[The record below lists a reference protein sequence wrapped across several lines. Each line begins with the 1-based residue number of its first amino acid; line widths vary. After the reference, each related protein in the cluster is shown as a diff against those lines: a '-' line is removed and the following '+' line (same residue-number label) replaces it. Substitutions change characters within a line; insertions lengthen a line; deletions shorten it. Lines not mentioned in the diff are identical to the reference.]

1 LTDLKRRVAKN
12 LDRFAP
18 KDRMIALST
27 ARSVLIMSGEIE
39 MPFRS
44 MSTLQSWLDE
54 FAALGYPIGASAK
67 VIPQDAKKGPTQA
80 SWCSSW

>member
-1 LTDLKRRVAKN
+1 
-12 LDRFAP
+12 
-18 KDRMIALST
+18 
-27 ARSVLIMSGEIE
+27 MSGEIE

-67 VIPQDAKKGPTQA
+67 VIPQDAKTGPTQA